1 MAALG
6 SSLLCAGFCWLLLAR
21 VHGVAK
27 GRAWLSDWH
36 FHFFTFQLP
45 WVGLPFSD
53 VCWLL
58 ITVASL
64 VAEHR
69 FWVHGLSCSVGSSWI
84 RDQTHVSCIGRW
96 ILYHWAIRE
105 ALKSSFKK
113 TSQLF
118 GVRTSSFVGLWRV
131 AMNKTPCRS
140 GTRVGGL
147 RTAFYGAWWILCPLC
162 LLRGALALN
171 T

>member
-36 FHFFTFQLP
+36 FHFFTFQLQ

-84 RDQTHVSCIGRW
+84 RNQTHVSCIGRW
-96 ILYHWAIRE
+96 ILSHRVTRE
-105 ALKSSFKK
+105 ALGIISDNFMWLCNYLK
-113 TSQLF
+113 TSLIKNYVNISMVIKRQ
-118 GVRTSSFVGLWRV
+118 VSVH
-131 AMNKTPCRS
+131 S
-140 GTRVGGL
+140 G
-147 RTAFYGAWWILCPLC
+147 WSEWPLYS
-162 LLRGALALN
+162 LIS
-171 T
+171 